1 MRSLPP
7 EGGVGDV
14 PDSPSVAIIVVAA
27 GSGTR
32 LAQSSPKAFVEV
44 AGRSILAHSLQA
56 VFGLSEPAQV
66 IVVAPAEL
74 VTRARQIARGVAGV
88 ASAYVT
94 VVAGGS
100 TRQESV
106 AAGLAALAT
115 SVQIVLVHDAAR
127 AFTPTEQFERVIA
140 AVRSSDAGVVPGLP
154 VTDTIKRTDA
164 APDGQ
169 TLVAETVDRSQLAA
183 VQTPQGFPAADLVAA
198 YAAATE
204 DFTDDAAVFA
214 AANHPVTLVIGD
226 ADAFKITTP
235 WDLRRAEVLAAPT
248 VTSTSVGDL
257 RSGLGIDVHAF
268 DDASPLWLGGVY
280 WPGERGLSGHSDGD
294 VVAHAVCDAL
304 LSAAGLGDIGS
315 RFGTADPRFANAHGD
330 VFLTSTVAMLA
341 DAGYQTQNVS
351 VQVVGN
357 SPRIGPRRAEIEAR
371 LSTLVAAPVSISATT
386 SDFLGFTG
394 RGEGIAVI
402 ATALVQRVP

>member
-1 MRSLPP
+1 
-7 EGGVGDV
+7 
-14 PDSPSVAIIVVAA
+14 VVAA

-44 AGRSILAHSLQA
+44 AGRSILSHSLHP
-56 VFGLSEPAQV
+56 VFSLEHPAQL

-74 VTRARQIARGVAGV
+74 VARARQIAVGVAGA
-88 ASAYVT
+88 ASGFVS

-106 AAGLAALAT
+106 AAGLAQLAP
-115 SVQIVLVHDAAR
+115 SVRTVLVHDAAR
-127 AFTPTEQFERVIA
+127 AFTPTTQFARVIA
-140 AVRSSDAGVVPGLP
+140 AVERGGAGVVPGLP
-154 VTDTIKRTDA
+154 VTDTIKRTDVGA
-164 APDGQ
+164 GGE
-169 TLVAETVDRSQLAA
+169 TLVAETVDRSHLAA
-183 VQTPQGFPAADLVAA
+183 VQTPQGFPAAELVAA
-198 YAAATE
+198 YASATE
-204 DFTDDAAVFA
+204 DYTDDAALFA
-214 AANHPVTLVIGD
+214 AAGYDVTLVTGD

-235 WDLRRAEVLAAPT
+235 WDLRRAEALAAPA
-248 VTSTSVGDL
+248 VSESSPSDL

-268 DDASPLWLGGVY
+268 DDASPLWLGGLY

-294 VVAHAVCDAL
+294 VVAHAVCDAM

-315 RFGTADPRFANAHGD
+315 RFGTADPRFADAHGD
-330 VFLTSTVAMLA
+330 VFLTATVALLA
-341 DAGYQTQNVS
+341 DAGYRTQNVS

-371 LSTLVAAPVSISATT
+371 LGTLVAAPVSISATT